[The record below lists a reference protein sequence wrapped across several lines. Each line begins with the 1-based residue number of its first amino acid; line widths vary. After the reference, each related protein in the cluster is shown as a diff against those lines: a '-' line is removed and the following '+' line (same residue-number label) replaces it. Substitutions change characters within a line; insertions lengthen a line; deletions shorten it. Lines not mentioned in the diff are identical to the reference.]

1 MKKSENEEVKKSSFF
16 FRRYFKFRK
25 TFLWMHK
32 EVTNQNTKGDFQ
44 KHNEKSSRK
53 MRLRTKELQ

>member
-1 MKKSENEEVKKSSFF
+1 MQ
-16 FRRYFKFRK
+16 
-25 TFLWMHK
+25 K

-44 KHNEKSSRK
+44 KQNEKKLEK